1 VQSEPDPGKVR
12 SLRREFVTY
21 RDYAGNMLEPRLI
34 LVNLLIKLGVAAALS
49 SALVRSEEFK
59 NLLFREQR
67 GTRQKIYL
75 TFWMAIP
82 IALGVL
88 IRCSVKSFSAGDLSL
103 ETALLLGVVGGR
115 LSGGLGGALIALP
128 SVLYGEWASLPLN
141 VFAGIVA
148 GQLRQFAPEQEDI
161 WSFSPFIDLTVYRMI
176 RRNLPRPRVFD
187 WQIAFFIT
195 IVGLR
200 FLQTEVWRFW
210 PTSIFSMES
219 PGLWD
224 GGSLNGYLVEMAIY
238 LTVVMVVGTE
248 LKIFNSV
255 RIQIK
260 LEEQARLLLQA
271 RMAALQNQIN
281 PHFLFNTLNSI
292 SSLVR
297 FDPDTAREM
306 ILKLATILRRLLHS
320 TDSFVA
326 LREEVEFI
334 DNYLDIEVVRFGR
347 DKLRVVKDL
356 DPASLDAMV
365 PSMLLQPLV
374 ENCIKHGL
382 APKVEGGSI
391 TLRSRVIK
399 SRLVVEVED
408 DGVGMQS
415 ARPSGQ
421 EHEPVDGVGG
431 MGIGM
436 ANVAERLKV
445 LYGDAARMI
454 IENRDGGGT
463 LIRLRLPILQHV
475 EELMTTSVIAPT
487 PFGKSLRKAE

>member
-1 VQSEPDPGKVR
+1 LPG
-12 SLRREFVTY
+12 
-21 RDYAGNMLEPRLI
+21 
-34 LVNLLIKLGVAAALS
+34 
-49 SALVRSEEFK
+49 
-59 NLLFREQR
+59 
-67 GTRQKIYL
+67 
-75 TFWMAIP
+75 
-82 IALGVL
+82 
-88 IRCSVKSFSAGDLSL
+88 
-103 ETALLLGVVGGR
+103 
-115 LSGGLGGALIALP
+115 
-128 SVLYGEWASLPLN
+128 
-141 VFAGIVA
+141 
-148 GQLRQFAPEQEDI
+148 
-161 WSFSPFIDLTVYRMI
+161 
-176 RRNLPRPRVFD
+176 
-187 WQIAFFIT
+187 
-195 IVGLR
+195 
-200 FLQTEVWRFW
+200 
-210 PTSIFSMES
+210 SIFSLES
-219 PGLWD
+219 PGLWI
-224 GGSLNGYLVEMAIY
+224 GATTLNEYLLESAIY

-260 LEEQARLLLQA
+260 LEEQERLLLQA

-320 TDSFVA
+320 TDSFVS

-347 DKLRVVKDL
+347 DKLRVIKDL
-356 DPASLDAMV
+356 DPDSLEAMV
-365 PSMLLQPLV
+365 PSMVLQPLV

-399 SRLVVEVED
+399 TRLVVEVED
-408 DGVGMQS
+408 DGVGIGSAHEFVQKHDQS
-415 ARPSGQ
+415 ESW
-421 EHEPVDGVGG
+421 VG

-436 ANVAERLKV
+436 ANVAERLQV

-454 IENRDGGGT
+454 VERREGGGT
-463 LIRLRLPILQHV
+463 LIRLRLPIV
-475 EELMTTSVIAPT
+475 EPPEELMTASANAPA

>member
-1 VQSEPDPGKVR
+1 
-12 SLRREFVTY
+12 
-21 RDYAGNMLEPRLI
+21 MLEPRLI
-34 LVNLLIKLGVAAALS
+34 LVNLLIKLGVAAAVS
-49 SALVRSEEFK
+49 TTLVRSKEFK
-59 NLLFREQR
+59 SLLFHEQR
-67 GTRQKIYL
+67 ETRHKIYL
-75 TFWMAIP
+75 ALWMAIP
-82 IALGVL
+82 IALGVW
-88 IRCSVKSFSAGDLSL
+88 IRVSVKSFLAGDLSL

-115 LSGGLGGALIALP
+115 LSGGLGGALMSLPAALH
-128 SVLYGEWASLPLN
+128 GEWASRALN
-141 VFAGIVA
+141 VLAGIIA
-148 GQLRQFAPEQEDI
+148 GLLRRIAPEQEDI

-187 WQIAFFIT
+187 WQIAFFVT

-200 FLQTEVWRFW
+200 LLQTEIWRCW
-210 PTSIFSMES
+210 PNSIFSLES
-219 PGLWD
+219 PGLWM
-224 GGSLNGYLVEMAIY
+224 GGGGETLFSYWVDSAIY
-238 LTVVMVVGTE
+238 LAAVMVVDTE

-260 LEEQARLLLQA
+260 LEEQERLLLQA

-320 TDSFVA
+320 TDSFVP

-347 DKLRVVKDL
+347 DKLKVVKDL
-356 DPASLDAMV
+356 DPASLEAMV

-382 APKVEGGSI
+382 APKIEGGSI
-391 TLRSRVIK
+391 TLRSRLIK

-408 DGVGMQS
+408 DGVGMGAAQLL
-415 ARPSGQ
+415 
-421 EHEPVDGVGG
+421 EPPDGLGG
-431 MGIGM
+431 IGIGM

-445 LYGDAARMI
+445 LYGDAARMK
-454 IENRDGGGT
+454 IEARDGGGT
-463 LIRLRLPILQHV
+463 LIRLRLPILPNP
-475 EELMTTSVIAPT
+475 EGLMTAAAIAPA